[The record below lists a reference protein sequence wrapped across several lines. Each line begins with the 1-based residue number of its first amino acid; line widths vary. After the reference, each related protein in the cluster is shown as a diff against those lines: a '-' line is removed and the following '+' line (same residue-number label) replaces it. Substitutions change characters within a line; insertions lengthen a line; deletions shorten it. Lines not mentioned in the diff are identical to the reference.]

1 MKTNWSNP
9 LITLSDIAPGYNWAR
24 LEEFGLPQ
32 KKLKDAIAASHQ
44 TKKPLNPG
52 EVYNLLKH
60 DHRFRQAVDFARY
73 PTERQLMLYL
83 QVLRYPAHTGGTVLS
98 KRKMARI
105 NAEASL
111 SG

>member
-1 MKTNWSNP
+1 MKNWSNP

-32 KKLKDAIAASHQ
+32 KKLKDAIAASQ
-44 TKKPLNPG
+44 KTSKPLDPG

-60 DHRFRQAVDFARY
+60 DHCFYQAVDFASY
-73 PTERQLMLYL
+73 PTERQLMIYL

-105 NAEASL
+105 NAEQASL